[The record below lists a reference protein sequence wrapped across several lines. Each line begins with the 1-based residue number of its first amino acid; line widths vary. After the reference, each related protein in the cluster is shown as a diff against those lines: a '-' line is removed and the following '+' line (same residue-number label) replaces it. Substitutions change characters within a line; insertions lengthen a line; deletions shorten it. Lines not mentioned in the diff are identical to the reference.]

1 MCWFLFVRLNYVD
14 FDVVDD
20 VAAAD
25 DYDDGFEHITT
36 VSWSDNVNHAFV

>member
-1 MCWFLFVRLNYVD
+1 MKMCWVLFVSLNYVD

-25 DYDDGFEHITT
+25 DCDDCDDGFEHIST
-36 VSWSDNVNHAFV
+36 VI